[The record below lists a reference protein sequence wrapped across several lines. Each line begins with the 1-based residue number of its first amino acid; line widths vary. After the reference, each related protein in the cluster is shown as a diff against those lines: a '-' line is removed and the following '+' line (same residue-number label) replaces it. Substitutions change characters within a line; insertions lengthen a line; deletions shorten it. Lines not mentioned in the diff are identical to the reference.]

1 MNNSQNQNWK
11 FGFGLLAGALVGYW
25 LNSDKGRRVR
35 TEIQNNASVYGEQ
48 AAEYVKH
55 QADTISET
63 ANKYYEQGKEVI
75 DTAATAVK
83 HTFAKQVDQVADEAE
98 QVVEAT
104 ETKVKSGIDRARR
117 NIKNSAENLA

>member
-1 MNNSQNQNWK
+1 MDNPQNQNWK

-48 AAEYVKH
+48 AVEYVKN

-63 ANKYYEQGKEVI
+63 ANKYYEQGKEVL
-75 DTAATAVK
+75 DNATTTVK
-83 HTFAKQVDQVADEAE
+83 QTFAKQVDHVADEAE